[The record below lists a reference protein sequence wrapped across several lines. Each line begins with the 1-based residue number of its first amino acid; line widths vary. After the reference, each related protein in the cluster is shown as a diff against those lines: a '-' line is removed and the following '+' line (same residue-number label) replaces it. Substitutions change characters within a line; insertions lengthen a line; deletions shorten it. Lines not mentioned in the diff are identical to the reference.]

1 MTSLACST
9 LAGGGEEARIDPM
22 PPPPHH
28 SARILDASANRAR
41 EALRVLEDGAR
52 FLLDDRALIEEFKQ
66 LRHQLHELVGSLP
79 PGMLEHSR
87 AVEADQGRTVTTSG
101 EFIREHSEAVVR
113 AAASRASESLRS
125 LEEWSKTI
133 RPETARGFEAIRYR
147 SYEAAATL
155 IQELARGCAQWRVC
169 LLLTE
174 AACRAPWEQV
184 LEGAIDGGID
194 CVQIREKELSDER
207 LLQRVRQ
214 TISIAR
220 PRGVCVVVND
230 RVDIALAA
238 EADGVHLGQGDLP
251 LAEAR
256 DLAGERL
263 LIGSS
268 THDPEEVAEAIEA
281 GCDLV
286 GVGAIFPSRT
296 KQALET
302 SGPGFFE
309 RFIAEH
315 PGVAHLAIGGIDARG
330 AAQLAHMGCRGVAV
344 SSAICDATDP
354 ALAARAIVEAMSPS
368 AVSPETHP

>member
-1 MTSLACST
+1 
-9 LAGGGEEARIDPM
+9 M

>member
-1 MTSLACST
+1 MAQ
-9 LAGGGEEARIDPM
+9 
-22 PPPPHH
+22 PPRHP
-28 SARILDASANRAR
+28 ARILDASANRAR

-66 LRHQLHELVGSLP
+66 LRHQLQKLVGSLP
-79 PGMLEHSR
+79 PGLLEHSR
-87 AVEADQGRTVTTSG
+87 AVEDDQGRTVTTSG
-101 EFIREHSEAVVR
+101 EFVRENTEAVVR
-113 AAASRASESLRS
+113 AAAARASESLRS

-155 IQELARGCAQWRVC
+155 TKGLARCSAQWRVC

-184 LEGAIDGGID
+184 IEASIDGGID
-194 CVQIREKELSDER
+194 CIQIREKEFSDER
-207 LLQRVRQ
+207 LLDRVRR

-220 PRGVCVVVND
+220 PRGVSVVVND

-238 EADGVHLGQGDLP
+238 DADGVHLGQGDLP
-251 LAEAR
+251 FAEAR
-256 DLAGERL
+256 DLVGDRL

-268 THDPEEVAEAIEA
+268 THDLAEVAAAMQA

-296 KQALET
+296 KHALES
-302 SGPGFFE
+302 SGPALFE

-315 PGVAHLAIGGIDARG
+315 PGVAHLAIGGIDAQG
-330 AAQLAHMGCRGVAV
+330 AAQLARLGCRGVAV
-344 SSAICDATDP
+344 SAAICDATDP
-354 ALAARAIVEAMSPS
+354 ARAAQEIVQAMTP
-368 AVSPETHP
+368 ATVSPETNS